1 VEYSDEIDEAVEGLR
16 RRGIAEGTFRLIIP
30 DRGVG
35 GVTSIAGCILSRCE
49 EEAAGRGSS

>member
-1 VEYSDEIDEAVEGLR
+1 MDEAVEGLR